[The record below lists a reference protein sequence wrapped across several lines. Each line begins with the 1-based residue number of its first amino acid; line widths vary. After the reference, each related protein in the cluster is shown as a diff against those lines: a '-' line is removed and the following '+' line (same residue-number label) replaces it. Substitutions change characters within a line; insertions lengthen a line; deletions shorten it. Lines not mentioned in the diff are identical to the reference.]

1 MKAISL
7 AIVLMLVSI
16 VQLSAQDKSEY
27 KNAMGAVLSEMNTIK
42 DMNAYLDLSNKFQ
55 RIAEA
60 EPTEWLPIY
69 YSTLCTTLYSFG
81 EKDKTKIDL
90 LLDQAQSN
98 LNKAIKIKA
107 DESEIWVLQGML
119 FQARIMVDPMTRGQ
133 SFAMKATESLEKAES
148 LNSENPRIYFLKA
161 QNALYTPQMF
171 GGGKVA
177 AKPLFEMAKTKFQNF
192 KPANELS
199 PDWGKEQNEK
209 LLASCN

>member
-1 MKAISL
+1 MKTKEE
-7 AIVLMLVSI
+7 IVENWLPRYTGTHLDEFGQYIILV
-16 VQLSAQDKSEY
+16 
-27 KNAMGAVLSEMNTIK
+27 NF
-42 DMNAYLDLSNKFQ
+42 NAYVELF
-55 RIAEA
+55 AE
-60 EPTEWLPIY
+60 WNNVPIK
-69 YSTLCTTLYSFG
+69 G
-81 EKDKTKIDL
+81 HD
-90 LLDQAQSN
+90 
-98 LNKAIKIKA
+98 
-107 DESEIWVLQGML
+107 
-119 FQARIMVDPMTRGQ
+119 RPMTRGQ
-133 SFAMKATESLEKAES
+133 SFAMKATGSLEKAES